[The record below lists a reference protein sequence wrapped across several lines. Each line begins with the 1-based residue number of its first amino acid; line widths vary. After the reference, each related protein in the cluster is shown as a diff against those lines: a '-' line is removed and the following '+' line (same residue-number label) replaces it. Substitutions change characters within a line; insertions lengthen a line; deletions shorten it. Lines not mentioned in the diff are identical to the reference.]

1 MPTIAEGESL
11 ASIRA
16 KLNTAFD
23 DTETLKGSNYPI
35 YADTAAMAAATLAD
49 GDRAQV
55 GDLVF
60 ERQSSDTTTLPN
72 QPGFVPAAPKSTP
85 HISHFGGVGD
95 GVTDNTAV
103 MEAIKAFCTASGEKV
118 DFGSG
123 GTYLI
128 DPLRLEGS
136 ETLFLTGDPNNRP
149 VLKLKPGPDGHVLNT
164 ATDSTAVFDLYGV
177 CLDGNRGTR
186 AAGHGLRSA
195 GCNLVRLDQV
205 RIQNCQSYG
214 LGIQNGTTQ
223 RVEIGYLEIDTTG
236 KDAIDIK
243 DRDNDNGI
251 FVFDHIRVLNHAL
264 DDADDAALDA
274 RGPVYGR
281 LLTVE
286 MSGAALGMRYRADGN
301 GRAGFGSVQ
310 TVAVTGPGLGGGT
323 TVACSFETSDPRSVV
338 GEVIAQDVSTVL
350 LQSGVGGRVGR
361 ITGTGIYGGDG
372 VSLRG
377 RGFLLEGGHIIM
389 NAAASFDEV
398 LEITASAQD
407 ATVRALT
414 IDDPTG
420 GENLI
425 TVEAGATGSLIR
437 ECILISA
444 GITGAGITDAG
455 TGTII
460 DQNRIRTS

>member
-1 MPTIAEGESL
+1 MPQIALG
-11 ASIRA
+11 
-16 KLNTAFD
+16 
-23 DTETLKGSNYPI
+23 DTSEQLVAAVNEALTDAANLDAVKYPA
-35 YADTAAMAAATLAD
+35 YADIAAVAAATLAD

-60 ERQSSDTTTLPN
+60 EKKSSDTTTLPN

-128 DPLRLEGS
+128 DPLRLDGS
-136 ETLFLTGDPNNRP
+136 EKLLLTGDRNNRP
-149 VLKLKPGPDGHVLNT
+149 IIKLAPFVDAHVLNT
-164 ATDSTAVFDLYGV
+164 ETGSTATFDLYGI
-177 CLDGNRGTR
+177 CIDGNRGTR
-186 AAGHGLRSA
+186 SAGHGLRSA
-195 GCNLVRLDQV
+195 GCALIRLDQV

-323 TVACSFETSDPRSVV
+323 TVACSFETSDPRSFV
-338 GEVIAQDVSTVL
+338 GEVIAEDVSTVL
-350 LQSGVGGRVGR
+350 IQNGAGGRVGR